1 MNFKSNIIKNINFY
15 FDKLNEK
22 NLNKFTKILI
32 NNRENNILI
41 LGIGKSYN
49 SGIQFCDLLR
59 CIDFKSIVLEP
70 SKLLHGDIGL
80 ISSNDIVIC
89 LSNSGNTEE
98 LYNITKVIKENKTN
112 NIYLLSSKENGK
124 ISKNCLENFIVPVE
138 EELPNCFK
146 LIPTNSYL
154 NFILYFNQI
163 ISMLIEKLNLNQ
175 EIYKINHKSGNISKL
190 YEKVL
195 DNIILPENCS
205 ILDKSKSIKELVLT
219 QNKYKIACTLIKDNE
234 KIYGLVTDRD
244 LRNYLEKNNNLE
256 IDTEFITNKDFF
268 FIDKDILIKDVNKE
282 FYNIPVIINSVF
294 YGIYINKI

>member
-205 ILDKSKSIKELVLT
+205 ILDKSKSIKELILT

>member
-175 EIYKINHKSGNISKL
+175 KIYKINHKSGNISKL

-205 ILDKSKSIKELVLT
+205 ILDKSKSIKELILT